1 VEYRGRYRLVVD
13 LKDPRP
19 IGLTVSASFLVRA
32 DPRPFGVFVGLKAK

>member
-13 LKDPRP
+13 LKTPGR
-19 IGLTVSASFLVRA
+19 SASLSRGSFLVRA